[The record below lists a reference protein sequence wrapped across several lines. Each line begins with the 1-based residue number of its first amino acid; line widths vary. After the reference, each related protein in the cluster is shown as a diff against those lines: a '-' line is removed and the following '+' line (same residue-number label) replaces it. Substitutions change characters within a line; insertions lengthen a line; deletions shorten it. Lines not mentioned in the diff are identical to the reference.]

1 MKCLLILPTE
11 FYNFQEQLVDVL
23 LKKNYEVS
31 CINDEMPNS
40 TLLKVCSKIGLN
52 YINTKF
58 SLKYFLNKFCNLQ
71 ANHYDLVIIIRGRG
85 LSKESLNIVKY
96 YSRYTVGYN
105 FDSFTVNPSPLNWLN
120 ECDNYCTFD
129 PDDARK
135 YNLPLVNLFADYSW
149 SEKSLP
155 QEKKYDVSCVM
166 KAHSSRLEYISLFI
180 KRFPQLNHFTYIY
193 MPNFII
199 FFMLF
204 IRNPI
209 ICFKLR
215 SFIHFV
221 PLGPIEYEKV
231 LRSSNT
237 TIDYAH
243 DMQSGITKRCYE
255 ALACGVSIITNN
267 SKSKNMNISTADSF
281 LVIPLKK
288 LKTEECSEI
297 PAFCKKPGV
306 VFERFANDF
315 INDLI
320 DGEKK

>member
-1 MKCLLILPTE
+1 MKCLLILPTD
-11 FYNFQEQLVDVL
+11 FYNFQEQLVNIL

-31 CINDEMPNS
+31 CINDENPNS
-40 TLLKVCSKIGLN
+40 TLLKICSKIGLN

-58 SLKYFLNKFCNLQ
+58 SLKFFLNKFCNLQ

-85 LSKESLNIVKY
+85 LSKESLNLVKY

-105 FDSFTVNPSPLNWLN
+105 FDSFAFNPSPLNWFN

-129 PDDARK
+129 PDDAHK
-135 YNLPLVNLFADYSW
+135 YNLPLVNLFADNSW
-149 SEKSLP
+149 SEKSFS
-155 QEKKYDVSCVM
+155 QEKKYDVSCIM

-180 KRFPQLNHFTYIY
+180 TRFPQLNHFTYIY

-199 FFMLF
+199 LFMLF

-209 ICFKLR
+209 ICFNLR
-215 SFIHFV
+215 SFIHFA
-221 PLGPIEYEKV
+221 PLGPLEYEKV

-243 DMQSGITKRCYE
+243 DLQSGITKRCFE

-267 SKSKNMNISTADSF
+267 SESKNMNISAVDSF
-281 LVIPLKK
+281 LVIPLKQ

-297 PAFCKKPGV
+297 PSFCKKPGV

>member
-1 MKCLLILPTE
+1 M
-11 FYNFQEQLVDVL
+11 
-23 LKKNYEVS
+23 
-31 CINDEMPNS
+31 
-40 TLLKVCSKIGLN
+40 
-52 YINTKF
+52 
-58 SLKYFLNKFCNLQ
+58 
-71 ANHYDLVIIIRGRG
+71 
-85 LSKESLNIVKY
+85 
-96 YSRYTVGYN
+96 
-105 FDSFTVNPSPLNWLN
+105 NWFN

-129 PDDARK
+129 PDDAHK
-135 YNLPLVNLFADYSW
+135 YNLPLVNLFADNSW
-149 SEKSLP
+149 SEKSFS
-155 QEKKYDVSCVM
+155 QEKKYDVSCIM

-180 KRFPQLNHFTYIY
+180 TRFPQLNHFTYIY

-199 FFMLF
+199 LFMLF

-209 ICFKLR
+209 ICFNLR
-215 SFIHFV
+215 SFIHFA
-221 PLGPIEYEKV
+221 PLGPLEYEKV

-243 DMQSGITKRCYE
+243 DLQSGITKRCFE

-267 SKSKNMNISTADSF
+267 SESKNMNISAVDSF
-281 LVIPLKK
+281 LVIPLKQ

-297 PAFCKKPGV
+297 PSFCKRPGV